1 VKKTIRIATR
11 KSPLAL
17 WQANYVK
24 DLLQNSHPELEIE
37 LMGMLTVADKMLVT
51 PLNKIGG
58 KGLFVKELEH
68 AILEHR
74 ADIAVHSIKDM
85 PIELPDGLQLAVIC
99 KREDPRDVL
108 VATNYQSL
116 LDLPSGS
123 ILGTSSLRRK
133 AQALAIR
140 PDLMV
145 KPLRG
150 NVGTRLQKLAD
161 GEFDAIILAAAG
173 LKRLQ
178 LESKIKMFFNVE
190 QMLPAAGQGAI
201 GIECR
206 EDDEF
211 VKTLLQPFDDPI
223 TRFEILSERIITAQ
237 LGGSCQLP
245 VAAHGQCVDD
255 LLTLKALVAYPNGI
269 HIIRTQKSGPKQ
281 FAEQIGLAA
290 AEDLIAQG
298 ARELIATVL
307 AENET
312 PDDYE

>member
-1 VKKTIRIATR
+1 MRKTIRIATR

-17 WQANYVK
+17 WQANLVK
-24 DLLQNSHPELEIE
+24 DLLLKSYPDLEVE

-58 KGLFVKELEH
+58 KGLFVKELEQ

-85 PIELPDGLQLAVIC
+85 PVELPDGLQLAVIC
-99 KREDPRDVL
+99 KREDPRDAFVCPH
-108 VATNYQSL
+108 YQSIF
-116 LDLPSGS
+116 DLPTGAV
-123 ILGTSSLRRK
+123 LGTSSLRRK

-140 PDLMV
+140 PDLII

-161 GEFDAIILAAAG
+161 GDFEAIILAAAG

-178 LESKIKMFFNVE
+178 LASKINTLFSTQ
-190 QMLPAAGQGAI
+190 QMLPATGQGAI

-206 EDDEF
+206 EDDAF
-211 VKTLLQPFDDPI
+211 IQAILKPFDDQQ
-223 TRFEILSERIITAQ
+223 TRFEIISERVITAQ

-245 VAAHGQCVDD
+245 VAAFAQCKED
-255 LLTLKALVAYPNGI
+255 LLTIDALVAYPDGTY
-269 HIIRTQKSGPKQ
+269 IIRSRKSGPKQ

-307 AENET
+307 ADNET
-312 PDDYE
+312 QNNHT